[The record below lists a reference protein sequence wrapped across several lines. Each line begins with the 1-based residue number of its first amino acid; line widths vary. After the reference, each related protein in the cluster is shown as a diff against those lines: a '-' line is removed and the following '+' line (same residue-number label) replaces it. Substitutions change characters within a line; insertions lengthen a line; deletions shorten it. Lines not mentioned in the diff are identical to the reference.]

1 MKFNISELKKT
12 FINNKKVVENYFF
25 MTLILILNSFFALLI
40 YPYLIRTLGAGSY
53 GIYVFASSIAS
64 YFICLV
70 GFGFDMYGVRLIA
83 ENPFS
88 TENKSRVLSNIFIAK
103 IYLELIAIFL
113 FTIIL
118 FVFPILQLHLWVY
131 IVCFA
136 TTLLNIL
143 FPTWYFQGVQ
153 KMRVVSY
160 IQLFFKLLSLPF
172 IFVWVKTPEDLLL
185 FASIMTSSSLLG
197 AIYAFVH
204 LFIFEKIEIK
214 WVSFNNVLKYIHAS
228 QYFFYTNFLNIMKTQ
243 ALNLIIGAHFGM
255 RDLAIY
261 DLANKII
268 QIPLILLTSI
278 NSALFP
284 KVVLNFNH
292 LLLKRIILIERII
305 GVLAILGIVSLG
317 KIAISILGGETMED
331 AYWIAVILSFTIF
344 AFLQTGCYIALIL
357 IPKHKDNYVL
367 KDLLVS
373 FISLMFFISIGIS
386 VSNHILVL
394 PIAFSLSALVEILYL
409 RSVTKKV
416 LVE

>member
-1 MKFNISELKKT
+1 
-12 FINNKKVVENYFF
+12 
-25 MTLILILNSFFALLI
+25 
-40 YPYLIRTLGAGSY
+40 
-53 GIYVFASSIAS
+53 
-64 YFICLV
+64 
-70 GFGFDMYGVRLIA
+70 
-83 ENPFS
+83 
-88 TENKSRVLSNIFIAK
+88 
-103 IYLELIAIFL
+103 
-113 FTIIL
+113 
-118 FVFPILQLHLWVY
+118 
-131 IVCFA
+131 
-136 TTLLNIL
+136 
-143 FPTWYFQGVQ
+143 
-153 KMRVVSY
+153 
-160 IQLFFKLLSLPF
+160 
-172 IFVWVKTPEDLLL
+172 
-185 FASIMTSSSLLG
+185 
-197 AIYAFVH
+197 
-204 LFIFEKIEIK
+204 
-214 WVSFNNVLKYIHAS
+214 
-228 QYFFYTNFLNIMKTQ
+228 MKTQ
-243 ALNLIIGAHFGM
+243 ALNLIVGAHFGM

-305 GVLAILGIVSLG
+305 GVLAMLGIASLA
-317 KIAISILGGETMED
+317 KIAISILGGEKMED

-373 FISLMFFISIGIS
+373 FISLMFFIYIGIS